1 MAPGLYPVSMRL
13 LCTLIAIV
21 VSTGLLPAQ
30 TARRA
35 PGFSLPSTNSRQ
47 EDLAD
52 YRGTFV
58 LLDIMKTD
66 CPHCAT
72 FAKVLERM
80 KLRYGGKIAV
90 LSIAPA
96 PDNPTTAAKFIAAN
110 KVTFPILF
118 DCGQVVY
125 SYVLTPSVAMPRLY
139 IVNPEGFIA
148 REYVYGPETQE
159 IFQGNGLAAE
169 LDRLLAGGAAKSGKR

>member
-1 MAPGLYPVSMRL
+1 MRL
-13 LCTLIAIV
+13 VHILIAV
-21 VSTGLLPAQ
+21 VVFAGVVPAQ
-30 TARRA
+30 TGRRA
-35 PGFSLPSTNSRQ
+35 PGFSLPSTNNRQ

-52 YRGTFV
+52 YRGKFV

-66 CPHCAT
+66 CEHCGV
-72 FAKVLERM
+72 FAKVLERA
-80 KLRYGGKIAV
+80 KLRYGSKIAV

-96 PDNPTTAAKFIAAN
+96 PDNLTTAAKFIAAN

-125 SYVLTPSVAMPRLY
+125 SYVRNPSVSMPLLY

-148 REYVYGPETQE
+148 KEFVYGPNTQE
-159 IFQGNGLAAE
+159 IFEGQGLFTE
-169 LDRLLAGGAAKSGKR
+169 LDRLLGVSGKAR